1 MPAPRKS
8 QEYLRNRLVI
18 LASRPNCALC
28 HKPMLFAEDLPEG
41 QRDRWWLRPEAA
53 TADHIILVADGG
65 NDGLSNLRPAHRG
78 CNSKRN
84 RRHHNVVRPLRERLF
99 GRPRMNGLDA

>member
-8 QEYLRNRLVI
+8 QQYLRNRVFL
-18 LASRPNCALC
+18 LQARPVCALC
-28 HKPMLFAEDLPEG
+28 GRPMLFREDFPPDERG
-41 QRDRWWLRPEAA
+41 RWWLHPKAA

-65 NDGLSNLRPAHRG
+65 TDALSNLRPAHRG

-84 RRHHNVVRPLRERLF
+84 RRHHNVVRPLREQLF
-99 GRPRMNGLDA
+99 GRPRMNALDK

>member
-8 QEYLRNRLVI
+8 QEYLRNREFL
-18 LASRPNCALC
+18 LATHPDCSICF
-28 HKPMLFAEDLPEG
+28 KPMLFESDFPAD
-41 QRDRWWLRPEAA
+41 QRDKWWLHKLAA

-65 NDGLSNLRPAHRG
+65 TDALSNLRPAHRS

-84 RRHHNVVRPLRERLF
+84 RRHHHTVKPLRERLF
-99 GRPRMNGLDA
+99 GRPRMNALD